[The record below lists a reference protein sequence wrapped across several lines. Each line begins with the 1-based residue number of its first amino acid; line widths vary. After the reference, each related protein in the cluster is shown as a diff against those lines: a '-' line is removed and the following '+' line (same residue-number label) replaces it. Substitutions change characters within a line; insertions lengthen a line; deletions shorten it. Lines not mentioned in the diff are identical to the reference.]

1 MVRMG
6 SLPTSS
12 VQRCRHETHF
22 ECFSRMVVLLLLTCG
37 CQSFST
43 LPPRVVAVGCQP
55 PPAPAA
61 WFMEAR
67 EPNLPLW
74 LLNELSPSPE
84 TVTKD

>member
-1 MVRMG
+1 MHKRTRLACVIG
-6 SLPTSS
+6 
-12 VQRCRHETHF
+12 
-22 ECFSRMVVLLLLTCG
+22 LLLLTCG

-43 LPPRVVAVGCQP
+43 PPPRVVAVGCQR

-61 WFMEAR
+61 WFMEER
-67 EPNLPLW
+67 EPNLTQR

>member
-1 MVRMG
+1 MLNRTKLVCVTG
-6 SLPTSS
+6 
-12 VQRCRHETHF
+12 
-22 ECFSRMVVLLLLTCG
+22 LLLLSCG
-37 CQSFST
+37 CQSYST
-43 LPPRVVAVGCQP
+43 PPHRVVAVGCQP

-67 EPNLPLW
+67 EPNLTQR